1 MTTGFALTP
10 QAEASYTATMSIA
23 HTLPQQRM
31 TLDEF
36 LAWARGRPAGRYELV
51 DGEVIE
57 MPAEGGRQNV
67 VKGEVYVA
75 LREAVAAAGL
85 ACNVFTDGMTVRI
98 DKHQGREP
106 DASVTTGPVADL
118 DATEIVDPLV
128 VVEVTSPSSV
138 ARDTED
144 KLIDYFSVASIQHY
158 LIVNPDAKAVVH
170 HRRDAGGQIITFIV
184 RSGAIQLDPPGIS
197 ISADRILAAGRG

>member
-1 MTTGFALTP
+1 
-10 QAEASYTATMSIA
+10 MSIA

-158 LIVNPDAKAVVH
+158 LIVNPDAKAVVQ